1 MKRLSIV
8 LLAVA
13 VVATGAALAPTVK
26 RRFTALPVVHAQSG
40 CSVATLNGNYGFTY
54 TGLVSPHGTKG
65 ATTIPIALVGPLTF
79 DGAGNWFALNYTV
92 ALNGK
97 IETSSSSPGAT
108 YTVNSDCTGN
118 MTDPGN
124 DSFNFVIVGGGAEL
138 MAIDITPGDTTT
150 IIAKKQ

>member
-1 MKRLSIV
+1 MKRLSIA
-8 LLAVA
+8 LLAIA
-13 VVATGAALAPTVK
+13 AVATAAVLAPTVSH
-26 RRFTALPVVHAQSG
+26 RFTALPVVHAQSG

-54 TGLVSPHGTKG
+54 TGFVSAHGTTGPTK
-65 ATTIPIALVGPLTF
+65 TPIAIVGPLTF
-79 DGAGNWFALNYTV
+79 DGAGNCSALNYTV

-97 IETSSSSPGAT
+97 IETSNSSPGAT

-118 MTDPGN
+118 MTDPGG

-150 IIAKKQ
+150 VIVKKQ

>member
-1 MKRLSIV
+1 MKRLSTV
-8 LLAVA
+8 LLAIA
-13 VVATGAALAPTVK
+13 VVATGVALAPTVK
-26 RRFTALPVVHAQSG
+26 HHFTTLPVVHAESG

-54 TGLVSPHGTKG
+54 TGFVSHPGTISPTK
-65 ATTIPIALVGPLTF
+65 TSIALVGPLTF
-79 DGAGNWFALNYTV
+79 DGAGDWSTLNYTV

-97 IETSSSSPGAT
+97 IETSSTSPGAT

-118 MTDPGN
+118 MTDPGG

-150 IIAKKQ
+150 VIIKKQ